1 MLSWVK
7 RGEKMKLLLIYLL
20 IINLYGMG
28 LIIADKTKARK
39 GSWRIPE
46 KRLFIVGLFGAA
58 VGMFISMNIIR
69 HKTKHISFMLGF
81 PVMIGL
87 HIALYILLT

>member
-1 MLSWVK
+1 MKIFML
-7 RGEKMKLLLIYLL
+7 YLL
-20 IINLYGMG
+20 IINLYGIG

-46 KRLFIVGLFGAA
+46 KRLFLVGLFGAA
-58 VGMFISMNIIR
+58 VGMFVAMNMIR

-87 HIALYILLT
+87 HVVLYLVLV